1 MPPISRT
8 VRVGEQIRNEIAELL
23 TFHVRDPGIGFITI
37 TQVKVTPDLQ
47 QARVYYTTMG
57 DDKERRETQRG
68 LERARPMMRRHLG
81 QRMRL
86 KRVPELQFFF
96 DEAIERQ
103 DRIERI
109 LLELQAERAER
120 EAAAGPDT
128 ADDPSRTDGEPIAK
142 DAPDPEAQAN
152 PDGRAN
158 PEVGSRD
165 DANGD

>member
-1 MPPISRT
+1 MAPISRT

-57 DDKERRETQRG
+57 DEKARRETQRG

-120 EAAAGPDT
+120 DAAAEPDT
-128 ADDPSRTDGEPIAK
+128 PSADGPLH
-142 DAPDPEAQAN
+142 PEG
-152 PDGRAN
+152 P
-158 PEVGSRD
+158 PRD

>member
-1 MPPISRT
+1 MSPISRT
-8 VRVGEQIRNEIAELL
+8 IRVGEQIRNDIAELL

-47 QARVYYTTMG
+47 QARVYYTTLG
-57 DDKERRETQRG
+57 DEKARRETQRG
-68 LERARPMMRRHLG
+68 LERARPMMRRCLA

-109 LLELQAERAER
+109 LLELQSERAER
-120 EAAAGPDT
+120 DAAADSGAPPSPEGPRD
-128 ADDPSRTDGEPIAK
+128 SEG
-142 DAPDPEAQAN
+142 APTHE
-152 PDGRAN
+152 GRPN
-158 PEVGSRD
+158 PEGPLID